1 MKLWRRKK
9 LGQLSK
15 EELKEQLLE
24 LAEYLSAITNNAD
37 AELVREAVRR
47 LG

>member
-1 MKLWRRKK
+1 MLH
-9 LGQLSK
+9 QLNK
-15 EELKEQLLE
+15 DEIKDQLLE

>member
-1 MKLWRRKK
+1 MRLWRRKK
-9 LGQLSK
+9 LGQLNK
-15 EELKEQLLE
+15 EELKEQVLE

>member
-1 MKLWRRKK
+1 VLH
-9 LGQLSK
+9 QLNK

-47 LG
+47 LERAPT

>member
-1 MKLWRRKK
+1 MQHLSNK
-9 LGQLSK
+9 QLI
-15 EELKEQLLE
+15 ERLLE
-24 LAEYLSAITNNAD
+24 LADYMSAITNNAD